1 MSFMQNYQPVED
13 RIRLFWE
20 KYPTGR
26 IHTEIVLINEQEIVI
41 KASIF
46 RDQED
51 ARPASIDFAQETRGS
66 SNINKQSF
74 VENCS
79 TSAIGRGLA
88 TLGFAPK
95 GARPSKEEM
104 QKVKPVKAAA
114 DPIKEL
120 SLVKQAEVYAL
131 EGNLDALLEVYKE
144 AKAKNLIHDLPHIE
158 NLGKQTKEYLKNLG
172 QLVEKGATPQK

>member
-1 MSFMQNYQPVED
+1 MSFMDNYEPVEE
-13 RIRLFWE
+13 RIRKFWE

-51 ARPASIDFAQETRGS
+51 NRPASIDFAQETRGS

-95 GARPSKEEM
+95 GARPSREEM
-104 QKVKPVKAAA
+104 KKVEAVQAPAIDYLNQAKFAFQLEQLESLQEIYKDAKRAKAAA
-114 DPIKEL
+114 KVLEEIAALGTEL
-120 SLVKQAEVYAL
+120 
-131 EGNLDALLEVYKE
+131 
-144 AKAKNLIHDLPHIE
+144 KA
-158 NLGKQTKEYLKNLG
+158 
-172 QLVEKGATPQK
+172 KGATPQK

>member
-1 MSFMQNYQPVED
+1 MSFMQNYEPVEE
-13 RIRLFWE
+13 RIRKFWE

-46 RDQED
+46 RESED
-51 ARPASIDFAQETRGS
+51 TRPASIDFAQETRGS

-95 GARPSKEEM
+95 GARPSREEM
-104 QKVKPVKAAA
+104 QKVT
-114 DPIKEL
+114 PIISPARDFVSEAEVAFMTQEL
-120 SLVKQAEVYAL
+120 KDLQEIYKQAKL
-131 EGNLDALLEVYKE
+131 
-144 AKAKNLIHDLPHIE
+144 AKLPAE
-158 NLGKQTKEYLKNLG
+158 NLKLIEDWGKKLK
-172 QLVEKGATPQK
+172 EKGATPQK

>member
-1 MSFMQNYQPVED
+1 MSFMQNYEPVEE
-13 RIRLFWE
+13 RIKKFWAKHPE
-20 KYPTGR
+20 GR

-46 RDQED
+46 TNRED
-51 ARPASIDFAQETRGS
+51 TRPASIDFAQETRGS

-95 GARPSKEEM
+95 GARPSREEM
-104 QKVKPVKAAA
+104 EKVTPIIAPKRNFVNEAEVAFMTQELKDLQEIYKQAKAA
-114 DPIKEL
+114 K
-120 SLVKQAEVYAL
+120 
-131 EGNLDALLEVYKE
+131 
-144 AKAKNLIHDLPHIE
+144 LPEE
-158 NLGKQTKEYLKNLG
+158 NLKLIEEWGKKLK
-172 QLVEKGATPQK
+172 EKGTSPQNS

>member
-46 RDQED
+46 RDVED
-51 ARPASIDFAQETRGS
+51 TRPASIDFAQETRGS

-104 QKVKPVKAAA
+104 QKVTPVAAPQRNFVSEA
-114 DPIKEL
+114 EVAFMTEEL
-120 SLVKQAEVYAL
+120 KDLQEIYKQAKL
-131 EGNLDALLEVYKE
+131 
-144 AKAKNLIHDLPHIE
+144 AKLPAE
-158 NLGKQTKEYLKNLG
+158 NLKLIEDWGKKLK
-172 QLVEKGATPQK
+172 EKGATPQK

>member
-1 MSFMQNYQPVED
+1 MSFLDNYQPVEE

-20 KYPTGR
+20 KYPAGR

-46 RDQED
+46 RDAED
-51 ARPASIDFAQETRGS
+51 TRPAAIDFAQETRGS

-74 VENCS
+74 VENGS

-95 GARPSKEEM
+95 GARPSREEM
-104 QKVKPVKAAA
+104 SKVSPIRPRRNFLNEAQALLMTEDLTGLQELYKVAIADKAAPA
-114 DPIKEL
+114 D
-120 SLVKQAEVYAL
+120 L
-131 EGNLDALLEVYKE
+131 EEITA
-144 AKAKNLIHDLPHIE
+144 
-158 NLGKQTKEYLKNLG
+158 LGKKLAD
-172 QLVEKGATPQK
+172 KGKPPTPQNK

>member
-1 MSFMQNYQPVED
+1 VSFLENYQPVEE

-46 RDQED
+46 RDAED
-51 ARPASIDFAQETRGS
+51 SRPAAIDFAQETRGS

-74 VENCS
+74 VENGS

-95 GARPSKEEM
+95 GARPSREEM
-104 QKVKPVKAAA
+104 KKVT
-114 DPIKEL
+114 PIKPKRNYVNEAQAL
-120 SLVKQAEVYAL
+120 LMTEDLPGLQEIYKLAKADNAPQAELA
-131 EGNLDALLEVYKE
+131 EITA
-144 AKAKNLIHDLPHIE
+144 
-158 NLGKQTKEYLKNLG
+158 LGKQLSD
-172 QLVEKGATPQK
+172 KGKPPTPQNK

>member
-1 MSFMQNYQPVED
+1 MSFLQNYEPVEE
-13 RIRLFWE
+13 RIRKFWE

-46 RDQED
+46 RDAED
-51 ARPASIDFAQETRGS
+51 ARPAAIDFAQETRGS

-74 VENCS
+74 VENGS

-95 GARPSKEEM
+95 GARPSREEM
-104 QKVKPVKAAA
+104 QKVERVEAPKRNYMNEAQALFMTEDVTGLQALYKDAKAAKLSAA
-114 DPIKEL
+114 D
-120 SLVKQAEVYAL
+120 L
-131 EGNLDALLEVYKE
+131 EAIADMGKTLKG
-144 AKAKNLIHDLPHIE
+144 KAPSS
-158 NLGKQTKEYLKNLG
+158 
-172 QLVEKGATPQK
+172 QK